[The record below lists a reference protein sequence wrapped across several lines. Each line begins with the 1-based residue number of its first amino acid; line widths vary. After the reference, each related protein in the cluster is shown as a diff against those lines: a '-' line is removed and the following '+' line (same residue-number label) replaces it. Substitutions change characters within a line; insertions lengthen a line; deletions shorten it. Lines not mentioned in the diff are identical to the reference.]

1 MNHMTMTWSLV
12 MIDVDTAFEKWAD
25 QQDSDLTGP
34 VRKGVFEVFKDGY
47 EAGMIDSL
55 KSVVDS
61 ED

>member
-1 MNHMTMTWSLV
+1 

-25 QQDSDLTGP
+25 SQDVDITGP